1 MANVSKATFID
12 QGIEFPLWATEE
24 TLQAVRASLDKDY
37 RADRTD
43 SRKSDQEQQKTTKAI
58 SKQSTLL
65 SSYNLRLIRTFTKMD
80 GSFKGLK
87 DAILA
92 SGQGGTTGQVIATSL
107 GALDTYV
114 KIVRQL
120 ADVGAGLNTRY
131 IDLVES
137 SATAFMFVDEFANV
151 IGEN

>member
-1 MANVSKATFID
+1 
-12 QGIEFPLWATEE
+12 
-24 TLQAVRASLDKDY
+24 
-37 RADRTD
+37 
-43 SRKSDQEQQKTTKAI
+43 
-58 SKQSTLL
+58 
-65 SSYNLRLIRTFTKMD
+65 MD
-80 GSFKGLK
+80 GSFKGMK

-92 SGQGGTTGQVIATSL
+92 SGIKGNTGQVIATSL

-120 ADVGAGLNTRY
+120 SDVGAGLNTRY

-151 IGEN
+151 VGENGMAIRNLGESATDSFRQFSSLSRRFIKSQF